1 METALQL
8 TQEQSQV
15 IAQKRE
21 AWAQMGEAVY
31 RSELQLQIQAQ
42 AALADIELPT
52 TIEQVPV
59 AEDRLKNI
67 KSSLAAITNNRKA
80 VTSKFD
86 DVTARLMVP
95 EKSFAEPIKMLS
107 DAIIGVKQA
116 YEAESKKKQARFD
129 EIKRC
134 QDHYRNEKIRV
145 EAELAAK
152 VNALVTRCYEHA
164 LNKDVKAADVVAY
177 LNTAKASVTADQFP
191 VQVRTFTPVILTAEE
206 CQAVC
211 QDLAKIDQ
219 QQFADLFARDVD
231 AKFSDYA
238 VAIANK
244 EQALQL
250 AAEEEKRKATEI
262 GQQQQQQQ
270 VAAKLESAA
279 TSVNVEPVIT
289 KVLKKSYEVDMPDTV
304 ESILAVMGAF
314 SANIHLCMPKLKV
327 TKWWSFTPL
336 QAAAALGK
344 VKSDDNQFAPAGI
357 TFKVVSKL

>member
-8 TQEQSQV
+8 TQEQTQV

-42 AALADIELPT
+42 AALADIVLPS
-52 TIEQVPV
+52 TIEDVPD
-59 AEDRLKNI
+59 AEERLKKI
-67 KSSLAAITNNRKA
+67 KSSLATITNNRKA

-86 DVTARLMVP
+86 DVTARMMLP
-95 EKSFAEPIKMLS
+95 EKSFAEPIKMLN
-107 DAIIGVKQA
+107 DAIIQVKQA
-116 YEAESKKKQARFD
+116 YEAEQKKKQARFD

-134 QDHYRNEKIRV
+134 QDHYRSEKIRI
-145 EAELAAK
+145 EAEMAAK
-152 VNALVTRCYEHA
+152 VNALVTRCFEHA
-164 LNKDVKAADVVAY
+164 LNKDLKTADVAAY
-177 LNTAKASVTADQFP
+177 LNTAKASITADQFP
-191 VQVRTFTPVILTAEE
+191 VQVRPFTPAILTAEE

-219 QQFADLFARDVD
+219 QYFADLFGRDVE

-244 EQALQL
+244 EHALQL

-279 TSVNVEPVIT
+279 TPVSVEPVIT
-289 KVLKKSYEVDMPDTV
+289 KALKQSYEVDMPDTV
-304 ESILAVMGAF
+304 ESVLAVMGAF

-344 VKSDDNQFAPAGI
+344 VKSDDNAFAPAGI
-357 TFKVVSKL
+357 TFKVVNKL

>member
-8 TQEQSQV
+8 TQEQTQV

-31 RSELQLQIQAQ
+31 RSELTLQIQAQ
-42 AALADIELPT
+42 AALTDIVLPSK
-52 TIEQVPV
+52 IEDVPA

-67 KSSLAAITNNRKA
+67 KSSQAAITNNRKTI
-80 VTSKFD
+80 TSKFD

-107 DAIIGVKQA
+107 DAIINVKRD
-116 YEAESKKKQARFD
+116 YEVEQSKKRARFD

-134 QDHYRNEKIRV
+134 QDHYTNEKIRI
-145 EAELAAK
+145 ETELASK

-164 LNKDVKAADVVAY
+164 LNSNVSITDLSAY
-177 LNTAKASVTADQFP
+177 LKNAKESVKVDHFP
-191 VQVRTFTPVILTAEE
+191 AQVRTFTPVILTPEE

-211 QDLAKIDQ
+211 QDKATIDQ
-219 QQFADLFARDVD
+219 HYFVALFSRDVD

-244 EQALQL
+244 EMALQQ
-250 AAEEEKRKATEI
+250 AAEEEKRKADQLA
-262 GQQQQQQQ
+262 QQQQQQQ

-279 TSVNVEPVIT
+279 TPSSVEPVIT
-289 KVLKKSYEVDMPDTV
+289 KALKQSFEVDMPETV
-304 ESILAVMGAF
+304 ESVLAVMGAF

-327 TKWWSFTPL
+327 TKWWAFTPA

-344 VKSDDNQFAPAGI
+344 VKCDDNNFAPVGI
-357 TFKVVSKL
+357 TFKVVEKL

>member
-8 TQEQSQV
+8 TQEQTQV

-31 RSELQLQIQAQ
+31 RSELTLQIQAQ
-42 AALADIELPT
+42 AALSDIVLPSK
-52 TIEQVPV
+52 IEDVPA
-59 AEDRLKNI
+59 AEDRLRSI
-67 KSSLAAITNNRKA
+67 KSSMAAITNNRKTI
-80 VTSKFD
+80 TSKFD
-86 DVTARLMVP
+86 DVTARLMLP

-107 DAIIGVKQA
+107 DAIINVKRD
-116 YEAESKKKQARFD
+116 YEAEQSKKRARFD

-134 QDHYRNEKIRV
+134 QDHYRNEKIRI
-145 EAELAAK
+145 EAEMAAK
-152 VNALVTRCYEHA
+152 VNNLVTRCYEHA

-191 VQVRTFTPVILTAEE
+191 IQVRPFTPAILTAEE

-219 QQFADLFARDVD
+219 QYFADLFARDVD

-244 EQALQL
+244 AQALQL
-250 AAEEEKRKATEI
+250 AAEEEKRKAVEI

-279 TSVNVEPVIT
+279 TPSSVEPVIT
-289 KVLKKSYEVDMPDTV
+289 KALKQSFEVDMPETV
-304 ESILAVMGAF
+304 ESVLAVFGAF

-327 TKWWSFTPL
+327 NKWWSFTPA

-344 VKSDDNQFAPAGI
+344 VKCDDNNFAPAGI
-357 TFKVVSKL
+357 TFKVVEKL